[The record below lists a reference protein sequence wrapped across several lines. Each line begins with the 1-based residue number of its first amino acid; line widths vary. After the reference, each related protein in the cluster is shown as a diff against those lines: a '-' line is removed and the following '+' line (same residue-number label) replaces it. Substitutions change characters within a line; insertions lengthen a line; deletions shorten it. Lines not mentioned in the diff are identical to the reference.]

1 MFKQAILAAG
11 LVLLVCTAGGPTIKG
26 GAAAAQTAPAEKAPV
41 YTYVSEWTVPRAMW
55 ADYKKEDEADVD
67 AMKKGVGDGTLISFG
82 TFAVLNHQE
91 GEPTH
96 GSWFSATSMA
106 NLMKFLE
113 GLRNAPGATAPV
125 LAASKHWDY
134 IVSST
139 VHNGHSG
146 TFTNGYL
153 RVARWPAKAG
163 SDDPDGKIVK
173 STMVALLEKLFA
185 DGALHSY
192 NIDQETIH
200 SEDPGTMFVVFVA
213 NGAEGL
219 DKFNAAVDDMRKNNP
234 AASAA
239 YGTLIDAHGHRDTLA
254 RVNTMTNK

>member
-1 MFKQAILAAG
+1 MSKQLVLAA
-11 LVLLVCTAGGPTIKG
+11 LVLLACTAGPVAAKGPTSAG
-26 GAAAAQTAPAEKAPV
+26 QAAAAEKTPV

-67 AMKKGVGDGTLISFG
+67 AMKKGVADGTLISFG
-82 TFAVLNHQE
+82 TFTVLNHQE

-113 GLRNAPGATAPV
+113 GLRTAPGATAPV

-134 IVSST
+134 ILSST
-139 VHNGHSG
+139 IHNGHSG

-163 SDDPDGKIVK
+163 GNDPDGKIIK
-173 STMVALLEKLFA
+173 ATMVAILEKLFA

-192 NIDQETIH
+192 TIDQETIH
-200 SEDPGTMFVVFVA
+200 SEDPGTTFVVLVA

-219 DKFNAAVDDMRKNNP
+219 DKFNALIAEMFKDNP
-234 AASAA
+234 AQAAA
-239 YGTLIDAHGHRDTLA
+239 YGTLVDAHGHRDTLA

>member
-1 MFKQAILAAG
+1 MSKQLALAG
-11 LVLLVCTAGGPTIKG
+11 LVLLACSATLTVAKG
-26 GAAAAQTAPAEKAPV
+26 GTLTAQAGPAERAPV

-55 ADYKKEDEADVD
+55 ADFKKEDDADVE
-67 AMKKGVGDGTLISFG
+67 AMKKGVADGTLTSFG
-82 TFAVLNHQE
+82 TFAVLNHQD

-113 GLRNAPGATAPV
+113 GLRNAPGATSPV

-139 VHNGHSG
+139 IHNGHSG

-153 RVARWPAKAG
+153 RVGRWPAKAG
-163 SDDPDGKIVK
+163 SSDPDGKILK
-173 STMVALLEKLFA
+173 ATITTILEKLLA
-185 DGALHSY
+185 EGAVHSY
-192 NIDQETIH
+192 SIDEETIH

-219 DKFNAAVDDMRKNNP
+219 DKFNTAIDDLRKNNP
-234 AASAA
+234 TALAA

>member
-1 MFKQAILAAG
+1 MSKQLVLAG
-11 LVLLVCTAGGPTIKG
+11 LVLLACTASLTPANG
-26 GAAAAQTAPAEKAPV
+26 GASAAQATPAEKAPV
-41 YTYVSEWTVPRAMW
+41 FTYVSEWTVPRAMW

-67 AMKKGVGDGTLISFG
+67 AMKKGVADGTLISFG

-96 GSWFSATSMA
+96 GSWFSATSIA

-134 IVSST
+134 ILSST
-139 VHNGHSG
+139 IHNGHSG

-163 SDDPDGKIVK
+163 SSDPDGKILK
-173 STMVALLEKLFA
+173 STMVAVLERLFA
-185 DGALHSY
+185 EGALHSY
-192 NIDQETIH
+192 TIDEEIVH
-200 SEDPGTMFVVFVA
+200 SEDPGTRFVVFVA

-219 DKFNAAVDDMRKNNP
+219 DKFNAAVDDLRKNNP
-234 AASAA
+234 TSLAA
-239 YGTLIDAHGHRDTLA
+239 YGTLIDSHGHRDTLA

>member
-1 MFKQAILAAG
+1 MSKQLVLAG
-11 LVLLVCTAGGPTIKG
+11 LVLLACTADLTAAKG
-26 GAAAAQTAPAEKAPV
+26 GASAAQAAAAEKAPV

-67 AMKKGVGDGTLISFG
+67 AMKKGFADGTLISFG
-82 TFAVLNHQE
+82 TFTVLNHQE

-134 IVSST
+134 ILSST
-139 VHNGHSG
+139 IHNGHSG
-146 TFTNGYL
+146 IFTNGYL
-153 RVARWPAKAG
+153 RVARWPTKAG
-163 SDDPDGKIVK
+163 SNDPDGKIVR
-173 STMVALLEKLFA
+173 STMVVVLEKLFA

-192 NIDQETIH
+192 TIDEETIH
-200 SEDPGTMFVVFVA
+200 SEDPGTRFVVFVA

-219 DKFNAAVDDMRKNNP
+219 DKFNAAIDDLRKNNP

-239 YGTLIDAHGHRDTLA
+239 YSTLIDAHGHRDTLA

>member
-1 MFKQAILAAG
+1 MSKQMVLAG
-11 LVLLVCTAGGPTIKG
+11 FVVLVCLLALPGFYGGSVVAQSAATEKPT
-26 GAAAAQTAPAEKAPV
+26 V
-41 YTYVSEWTVPRAMW
+41 FTYVAEWTVPRAMW
-55 ADYKKEDEADVD
+55 ADYQKQEDGNLDG
-67 AMKKGVGDGTLISFG
+67 MKKAVTDGTIISFG
-82 TFAVLNHQE
+82 DFAVLNHQE

-96 GSWFSATSMA
+96 GSWFTATSMA
-106 NLMKFLE
+106 NLMKVLE
-113 GLRNAPGATAPV
+113 ARRSAPAATSPV

-134 IVSST
+134 ILSST
-139 VHNGHSG
+139 IHNGHSG

-163 SDDPDGKIVK
+163 ANDADGKILK
-173 STMVALLEKLFA
+173 STMVAVLEKLFA

-192 NIDQETIH
+192 TIDQEIVH

-219 DKFNAAVDDMRKNNP
+219 DKFNAAIDDLRKNNP
-234 AASAA
+234 ASTAA

-254 RVNTMTNK
+254 RVSTMTNK